1 MRVPQ
6 FERYYRYV
14 RYSVVLLLG
23 SVIGAA
29 VYHSIYMNN
38 FNTVVKINGQLK
50 EQLEQTGRDIDELKK
65 LQHQH
70 TVIKRVVPYI
80 VDDDKPLNV
89 LVETELKK
97 RLKEDLSVFIGKSI
111 YSIDENADMART
123 LLKNKLYAGIRG
135 ADYQVTI
142 RTMLVADNVLQ
153 VWAYATVYER
163 PPA

>member
-1 MRVPQ
+1 MRVPP

-29 VYHSIYMNN
+29 VYHSIFMNN
-38 FNTVVKINGQLK
+38 FNTVVRLNGQLK
-50 EQLEQTGRDIDELKK
+50 EQLEQSGRDIDDLKK

-70 TVIKRVVPYI
+70 TVIKSIVPYI
-80 VDDDKPLNV
+80 EDEDKPLNV

-135 ADYQVTI
+135 ADYRVSILTV
-142 RTMLVADNVLQ
+142 LVVDNVLQ
-153 VWAYATVYER
+153 VWARATVYER

>member
-1 MRVPQ
+1 MRIPQ
-6 FERYYRYV
+6 FDRYYRYV

-23 SVIGAA
+23 SVVGAA
-29 VYHSIYMNN
+29 VYHSIFMNN
-38 FNTVVKINGQLK
+38 FNTVAKLNEQLK
-50 EQLEQTGRDIDELKK
+50 EQLEQSEHDISRLKQ

-70 TVIKRVVPYI
+70 TVIKSVVPYI
-80 VDDDKPLNV
+80 DDEDKPLNV

-135 ADYQVTI
+135 ADYQVSI
-142 RTMLVADNVLQ
+142 RTVLVVDNVLQ
-153 VWAYATVYER
+153 VWARATVYER